1 MATTAV
7 RKIAAAD
14 AGAGEEYFLPPEK
27 LLQGNPR
34 QTVWMHYTD
43 PTAKF
48 MVGIWHS
55 ERGRWT
61 ILYTEEEFCRMLEG
75 VSVLTDQ
82 AGSQVTVRAG
92 DEFVIPAG
100 FSGTWEVLEPTRKRF
115 VIYEA
120 ATAQPGESAGSD
132 GAILP

>member
-1 MATTAV
+1 MSMAAV
-7 RKIAAAD
+7 RMIAPADPVAA
-14 AGAGEEYFLPPEK
+14 EEYFLPPEK

-43 PTAKF
+43 PSAKF

-55 ERGRWT
+55 EPGRWM
-61 ILYTEEEFCRMLEG
+61 ILYTEEEFCRILEG

-82 AGSQVTVRAG
+82 AGQQLTVRAG

-120 ATAQPGESAGSD
+120 GTHYSS
-132 GAILP
+132 LNR

>member
-43 PTAKF
+43 TSGRF
-48 MVGIWHS
+48 MAGIWHS
-55 ERGRWT
+55 ERGRWK
-61 ILYTEEEFCRMLEG
+61 ILYTEEEYCQLVEG
-75 VSVLTDQ
+75 DSVIADA
-82 AGSQVTVRAG
+82 AGVPITLRAG
-92 DEFVIPAG
+92 DELVIPAG
-100 FSGTWEVLEPTRKRF
+100 FSGTWEVIEPTR
-115 VIYEA
+115 
-120 ATAQPGESAGSD
+120 
-132 GAILP
+132 

>member
-1 MATTAV
+1 MTTVAV
-7 RKIAAAD
+7 QKITAPEVA
-14 AGAGEEYFLPPEK
+14 AGEEYFLPPEK

-43 PTAKF
+43 PPGQF

-55 ERGRWT
+55 DRGRWN
-61 ILYTEEEFCRMLEG
+61 ILYTEQEYCRILEG

-82 AGSQVTVRAG
+82 AGIQITVRAG

-120 ATAQPGESAGSD
+120 ATHHSS
-132 GAILP
+132 LNR

>member
-7 RKIAAAD
+7 QKIAAPETA
-14 AGAGEEYFLPPEK
+14 AGEEYFLPPEK

-43 PTAKF
+43 PSAKF

-55 ERGRWT
+55 EPGRWT
-61 ILYTEEEFCRMLEG
+61 ILYTEEEFCRILEG

-82 AGSQVTVRAG
+82 AGNQVTVRAG
-92 DEFVIPAG
+92 DEFVVPAG

-115 VIYEA
+115 VICEA
-120 ATAQPGESAGSD
+120 GTHYSS
-132 GAILP
+132 LK

>member
-1 MATTAV
+1 MSMAAV
-7 RKIAAAD
+7 RLFATPDPVAA
-14 AGAGEEYFLPPEK
+14 EEYFLPPEK

-43 PTAKF
+43 PSAKF
-48 MVGIWHS
+48 MVGVWHS

-61 ILYTEEEFCRMLEG
+61 ILYTEEEFCRILEG

-82 AGSQVTVRAG
+82 AGTQLTVRAG
-92 DEFVIPAG
+92 NEFVIPAG

-120 ATAQPGESAGSD
+120 GTHYSS
-132 GAILP
+132 LNR